1 MSECENHNEVLVNE
15 IKERK
20 DKLVIFAGAGIPTS
34 TKIPAW
40 KELLIGL
47 AKELNDKKLEESI
60 SDDSDYPEKAQEIY
74 EAFIKKENND
84 ENTGEEKYYSAIR
97 ELLKT
102 KDWDYSPSQPSIWHA
117 CKKVITTNFDSTFED
132 AYNEYCSYRFGDRP
146 HPCLYIQGIVDLN
159 GESISGGN
167 NTLVYLH
174 GNVTSKVIF
183 KKTDYDTFYSNP
195 GKTRKLTDF
204 YKSLYGNKTLLFI
217 GFSFNDKYILDML
230 RFVRKE
236 LLEDDK
242 TTQKF
247 YGNTNPVR
255 KNIKHYAFMKDV
267 SSEYEQKIEQLEEE
281 CSQNPKMPKKEKDAI
296 KANREN
302 LQKLCED
309 FEKLCED
316 LKEIN
321 VIPLKYKNHK
331 DYRPWLNEIS
341 GPIENVSDV
350 DDNTGSDSAFKRLN

>member
-1 MSECENHNEVLVNE
+1 MSECENQNEVLVNE

-20 DKLVIFAGAGIPTS
+20 DNLVIFAGAGIPTS

-47 AKELNDKKLEESI
+47 ARELNDKSLEESI
-60 SDDSDYPEKAQEIY
+60 SDDSDHPEKAQEIY
-74 EAFIKKENND
+74 EAFIRKENNN
-84 ENTGEEKYYSAIR
+84 ENRGEGKYYSAIR
-97 ELLKT
+97 KLLET
-102 KDWDYSPSQPSIWHA
+102 KDWDFSPSQLAIWHA
-117 CKKVITTNFDSTFED
+117 CKKVVTTNFDSTFED
-132 AYNEYCSYRFGDRP
+132 AYNEYFSYRFDDSP
-146 HPCLYIQGIVDLN
+146 PPCLNIQGIGDLN
-159 GESISGGN
+159 GESISGEEN
-167 NTLVYLH
+167 KLVYLH

-183 KKTDYDTFYSNP
+183 KKSDYETFYSNP

-217 GFSFNDKYILDML
+217 GFSFNDKYISNML

-247 YGNTNPVR
+247 YGNTNPVQ

-267 SSEYEQKIEQLEEE
+267 SSECEKEIKQLEEE
-281 CSQNPKMPKKEKDAI
+281 CSQNPIMPKKEKDAI
-296 KANREN
+296 KEKREK
-302 LQKLCED
+302 LQKLCEE

-316 LKEIN
+316 LNEIN

-331 DYRPWLNEIS
+331 DYRPWLKEII

-350 DDNTGSDSAFKRLN
+350 DNNPGSDSAFKRLN